1 VERYVGVAVSIESPR
16 ESAAHGLNA
25 VLRQAGAVF
34 AARDGQANP
43 VAVSYGSAA
52 GELAACVS
60 AAGMADSSALTKLEL
75 SGPRA
80 RLGQFL
86 NRETGHGVAEGG
98 VVQGAGAWWCG
109 VGRADRAATT
119 AMEVPGAGGPAVGVA
134 GDPAVPGAS
143 DPAADAAG
151 DPAVARFGAERV
163 IVLAEPRLG
172 ARLSAHLSARVAREP
187 GLRLE
192 DRTDEWSA
200 ITILGRAT
208 PGVLSSLGVFGQCL
222 DLHRVSPFTTGRLA
236 GAWAMWL
243 LQSEHL
249 ALALVPRVHADS
261 AWRAIERAGRA
272 QHICCVGQDAVTRYA
287 LLERRSGHTART

>member
-1 VERYVGVAVSIESPR
+1 MERYVGVAVSTESPR
-16 ESAAHGLNA
+16 EGASHGLDA

-43 VAVSYGSAA
+43 VAVSYGSPA

-86 NRETGHGVAEGG
+86 TRETGHGVAAGG
-98 VVQGAGAWWCG
+98 VVQSAGAWWCG
-109 VGRADRAATT
+109 VDDD
-119 AMEVPGAGGPAVGVA
+119 GAGVT
-134 GDPAVPGAS
+134 DQ
-143 DPAADAAG
+143 ADATALDIPGAG

-187 GLRLE
+187 GLRLS

-208 PGVLSSLGVFGQCL
+208 PGVLSSLGVFGESGE
-222 DLHRVSPFTTGRLA
+222 LHGVPPFTTGRLA
-236 GAWAMWL
+236 GEWALWL
-243 LQSEHL
+243 LQSEHR
-249 ALALVPRVHADS
+249 ALALVPRVHADD
-261 AWRAIERAGRA
+261 AWHAIEHAGRG
-272 QHICCVGQDAVTRYA
+272 QHICCVGQDAVTRYE
-287 LLERRSGHTART
+287 LLEQRSGHTARA

>member
-1 VERYVGVAVSIESPR
+1 MERYVGLAVSIESPR
-16 ESAAHGLNA
+16 ERAVHGLDA

-34 AARDGQANP
+34 AARDGQPNP

-60 AAGMADSSALTKLEL
+60 AAGMADSSALIKLEL

-86 NRETGHGVAEGG
+86 TRETGRGVAEGG

-109 VGRADRAATT
+109 VGLVDQAAST
-119 AMEVPGAGGPAVGVA
+119 AMEGP
-134 GDPAVPGAS
+134 P
-143 DPAADAAG
+143 AG

-172 ARLSAHLSARVAREP
+172 ARLRAHLRARVAREP
-187 GLRLE
+187 GLRLD

-208 PGVLSSLGVFGQCL
+208 AGVLSSLGVFGESG
-222 DLHRVSPFTTGRLA
+222 DLHGVPPFTTGRLA
-236 GAWAMWL
+236 GEWAMWL

-261 AWRAIERAGRA
+261 AWRAIEHAGRS

-287 LLERRSGHTART
+287 LLERRSGHTARA

>member
-1 VERYVGVAVSIESPR
+1 MERYVGLAVSIELPR
-16 ESAAHGLNA
+16 EGAADGLDA

-34 AARDGQANP
+34 AARDGQPHP

-86 NRETGHGVAEGG
+86 ARETGRGVAEGG
-98 VVQGAGAWWCG
+98 VVEGAGAWWCG
-109 VGRADRAATT
+109 VSRADQAASTT
-119 AMEVPGAGGPAVGVA
+119 MEVP
-134 GDPAVPGAS
+134 
-143 DPAADAAG
+143 AAG
-151 DPAVARFGAERV
+151 DPVVARFGAERV

-172 ARLSAHLSARVAREP
+172 ARLRAHLRTRVPREP
-187 GLRLE
+187 GLRLD

-200 ITILGRAT
+200 ITILGKAT
-208 PGVLSSLGVFGQCL
+208 PGVLSSLGVLGESG
-222 DLHRVSPFTTGRLA
+222 DLHGVPPFTSGRLA
-236 GAWAMWL
+236 GEWAMWL

-261 AWRAIERAGRA
+261 AWRAIEQAGRA

-287 LLERRSGHTART
+287 LLERRSGHASHA